1 MFESIALS
9 KLQLSASNVR
19 KVLSP
24 EADLQLSHDIEARGL
39 LQNLIVS
46 KAKKRGHFD
55 VIAGGRRLR
64 AMTLIV
70 ERGAWTK
77 DHEVSC
83 LVINGDEATIS
94 ETSLAENFQRMA
106 MTPADECRAFQHFIG
121 TDGSIDE
128 VAKRF
133 GQTRRFIEGRL
144 RLAALAEPIFDAL
157 AEGKI
162 TLDLAKAY
170 ASTDN
175 HEKQLRVFQT
185 YGSGGYGYGNTA
197 DSIRRAIAQGGVSG
211 KDPMALLV
219 GEDAYVAAGGRI
231 ERDLFTDKADD
242 TWSDPEILERLA
254 GEKLETEAKRIA
266 ETSGLA
272 WIRPIASTD
281 TWSLRENLHRVTL
294 PTAPLSEEAL
304 ARIAE
309 IEERQAAIEVEME
322 GESLSDDAFGEFETE
337 SERLAEE
344 HETLSQA
351 TPILPPEWK
360 DKVGQI
366 LKLSRDGEMVLE
378 PTFYSETPLRL
389 EADEEGNLVP
399 AAPQAPTTGGSDN
412 TPAKRPEA
420 VAPGGKA
427 LSARLYDEL
436 AVQRRDILAANMLRD
451 PGLALD
457 YAIFAIV
464 DGASSLGTT
473 IGTRR
478 LEDPNVGDLPVTK
491 AREVLAE
498 AQDALD
504 STWTEHECEVARFDA
519 FRALD
524 DDAKGAWIAYSVA
537 ISLQA
542 KPTYDQRQNP
552 MQNRLGQILE
562 IDVAAWWRPTSANF
576 FDGIQK
582 GGLLQLL
589 HDLGGPNLSSRYA
602 SAKKPEISVN
612 CEKLCAGQAIVE
624 DDVRDRALTW
634 VPNAM
639 RFLEAGSAGADPLDA
654 LGDDDEDDTAPLDG
668 GVGEDGER
676 DASLDGGV
684 GEPGEGAADDEL
696 TARLEELEG
705 EDGNDLDDGRESEFS
720 ETDGTQA
727 AEHEQLAAA

>member
-70 ERGAWTK
+70 DRGAWTK
-77 DHEVSC
+77 DHQVSC

-121 TDGSIDE
+121 TDGSIDA
-128 VAKRF
+128 VGKRF

-157 AEGKI
+157 AEGKL

-175 HEKQLRVFQT
+175 HEKQMRVFQT

-211 KDPMALLV
+211 KDPMAVLV

-254 GEKLETEAKRIA
+254 GEKLETEAQRIA
-266 ETSGLA
+266 ETTGIA

-294 PTAPLSEEAL
+294 PVAPLTEEAL
-304 ARIAE
+304 ARITE
-309 IEERQAAIEVEME
+309 IEDRQRAIEAEME
-322 GESLSDDAFGEFETE
+322 DEGLSDERYGELEE
-337 SERLAEE
+337 EAEKLVE
-344 HETLSQA
+344 EYQTLSES
-351 TPILPPEWK
+351 TPILPPEWT

-366 LKLSRDGEMVLE
+366 LKLTREGEMVLE
-378 PTFYSETPLRL
+378 PTYYSETPLRL
-389 EADEEGNLVP
+389 QADEEGNLVP
-399 AAPQAPTTGGSDN
+399 AAPQAPTTDGSN
-412 TPAKRPEA
+412 TAPAKRPEA

-436 AVQRRDILAANMLRD
+436 AVQRRDILAANILRD

-464 DGASSLGTT
+464 DGANGLGTT

-498 AQDALD
+498 AQEALD
-504 STWTEHECEVARFDA
+504 SSWTEHDSEVARFDA

-562 IDVAAWWRPTSANF
+562 IDVAAWWRPTSVNF

-602 SAKKPEISVN
+602 SAKKPEISAN

-639 RFLEAGSAGADPLDA
+639 RFLEVESAEADPLDA
-654 LGDDDEDDTAPLDG
+654 LGEDEEDDAGPLDG
-668 GVGEDGER
+668 GVGEGGEQ
-676 DASLDGGV
+676 AEPLDGGV
-684 GEPGEGAADDEL
+684 GEPGGSAGEEHL
-696 TARLEELEG
+696 TPLPEELEG
-705 EDGNDLDDGRESEFS
+705 EGENDLDDDIESEFS
-720 ETDGTQA
+720 EGQ
-727 AEHEQLAAA
+727 QLAAA